1 MAIKVNYFSR
11 IGLLVIQIIKLQIN
25 NTCKVMDSF
34 IRKKLY
40 FIYFTS
46 SKTIIELRFQTK

>member
-11 IGLLVIQIIKLQIN
+11 IGLLVVQIIKLQIN